1 MSHHK
6 TPREL
11 HAEHTDS
18 RDEAALRLRTIRGL
32 EDHARDALKFRL
44 FGALVQGPE
53 RHFFHECPVTP
64 VSPRRGFGWPDAP
77 GHEDSTGFSDGV
89 V

>member
-6 TPREL
+6 SSREL
-11 HAEHTDS
+11 HDEHADN
-18 RDEAALRLRTIRGL
+18 RHEAALRLGSIRRL
-32 EDHARDALKFRL
+32 EDHARDALRFRL
-44 FGALVQGPE
+44 VGALVQPPE
-53 RHFFHECPVTP
+53 PNHFHECPVTP